1 MRREDVDAAADHQ
14 LMQKVRDGDIGQ
26 LGTLFERYSGVLFN
40 FFVRMTGNVHV
51 SEDLVQDVFF
61 RILKYRH
68 TYRDQSR
75 FSTWMYQ
82 IARNA
87 CMDDRRKK
95 KHEVELLDDECGK
108 ASSSPLPGDDLERR
122 QEFRLVRTALAQ
134 LAPDKR
140 EVLVLSRYQNLKYD
154 QIAEILACDVGAIK
168 VRIYRAMRDLRY
180 AYLRLKGEKASC
192 DARR

>member
-1 MRREDVDAAADHQ
+1 MDPAADHQ
-14 LMQKVRDGDIGQ
+14 LMQEVREGDIGQ

-40 FFVRMTGNVHV
+40 FFVRMTGNSHV

-95 KHEVELLDDECGK
+95 RHEVELIDEECCE
-108 ASSSPLPGDDLERR
+108 ASSTPLPGEDLERS
-122 QEFRLVRTALAQ
+122 QEFRLLRSALAQ
-134 LAPDKR
+134 LTADKR
-140 EVLVLSRYQNLKYD
+140 EVLVLSRFQNLKYE

-168 VRIYRAMRDLRY
+168 VRVYRAMRDLRN
-180 AYLRLKGEKASC
+180 AYLGLKGEKASC